1 MQLAANLS
9 WLYRDLDW
17 GARFEAAARDGFR
30 AAEILLPY
38 EHPPQW
44 YAERLRD
51 AGLALVLINTPIA
64 PGAGRLGWAAL
75 PGAQAEFRAALDRAR
90 AVAQATGCPALHV
103 MAGHVAEHAAA
114 DCDATLRRNL
124 EWALARTDADG
135 LLLTLEPLNRR
146 DMAGYHYHHPDQ
158 VLAVLRDLRSPRL
171 RLQFDYYHV
180 AMEGL
185 DPLATVQACAAHI
198 GHVQIA
204 GANGRFEPDLHA
216 GNLLDAVAALP
227 DLGYDGWLG
236 CEYQPRSTAA
246 AGLGWCE
253 PLRARGRLA

>member
-114 DCDATLRRNL
+114 DCDATLRRNGGRGVVTEYAWQSSSCDPCPVPPL
-124 EWALARTDADG
+124 SDQPDGPRRSVSPAIAR
-135 LLLTLEPLNRR
+135 
-146 DMAGYHYHHPDQ
+146 
-158 VLAVLRDLRSPRL
+158 
-171 RLQFDYYHV
+171 
-180 AMEGL
+180 
-185 DPLATVQACAAHI
+185 
-198 GHVQIA
+198 
-204 GANGRFEPDLHA
+204 
-216 GNLLDAVAALP
+216 
-227 DLGYDGWLG
+227 
-236 CEYQPRSTAA
+236 
-246 AGLGWCE
+246 
-253 PLRARGRLA
+253 